1 MKHSSLLVLIVTAL
15 FIFSGTSIA
24 QTDRDNALF
33 SIKVA
38 KSGCCKAR
46 KSAKHPWV
54 KVNKGFEKCKKSNSD
69 DGDKIYKSKGLYWWD
84 RSC

>member
-1 MKHSSLLVLIVTAL
+1 MKHSSLLVSVFTAL
-15 FIFSGTSIA
+15 AVLSGSSIA
-24 QTDRDNALF
+24 QSDNDNALF
-33 SIKVA
+33 SLKLA

-54 KVNKGFEKCKKSNSD
+54 KTSKSFEDCENANGGEGD
-69 DGDKIYKSKGLYWWD
+69 DIYKSNGSYWWD